1 VAEAQIPAPFAGTR
15 IGECVL
21 NAYKGV
27 ILPPYSGEL
36 EVVTW
41 NVSLKAPKP
50 AEKGKKKK

>member
-1 VAEAQIPAPFAGTR
+1 
-15 IGECVL
+15 
-21 NAYKGV
+21 V

-41 NVSLKAPKP
+41 NLALKAPKPAP